1 MPSPNMIQFTTPD
14 RYATIGKKA
23 ARAECTAPPD
33 SILGRLGKEEAMADQ
48 TGKSKTYSYDY
59 EDYENGKKAETMLEE
74 ILADP
79 EFPGLEELI
88 IGGWGGEYEESCQA
102 ILDGIAANVDRFSHI
117 TKLFIGDM
125 DYEVCEVSWIMQGN
139 YSNLWKAMPQLK
151 ELTIKG
157 STNLELGVIEHDNL
171 ESLTIICG
179 GLGKDVI
186 EEIAKAKLPNLQKL
200 LLYIGVEDYGFDG
213 DAETV
218 RELLSVSDF
227 PKLTYLGITD
237 SEIQDELTAVV
248 LESKY
253 MQQITTLDLSNGTLT
268 DKGGQLLVEKLP
280 GCPGLEKLDVHY
292 HYLSDE
298 IMGKLKKLPIVVD
311 VSEQEKAE
319 SWNGELWYNA
329 MLTE

>member
-1 MPSPNMIQFTTPD
+1 
-14 RYATIGKKA
+14 
-23 ARAECTAPPD
+23 
-33 SILGRLGKEEAMADQ
+33 MADQ

-200 LLYIGVEDYGFDG
+200 LLYIGIEDYGFDG
-213 DAETV
+213 NAETV

-227 PKLTYLGITD
+227 PRLTYLGITD
-237 SEIQDELTAVV
+237 SEIQDELTEVV

-280 GCPGLEKLDVHY
+280 ECAKLEKLDVHY

-298 IMGKLKKLPIVVD
+298 IVGKLKKLPIAVD
-311 VSEQEKAE
+311 VSEQLEAE
-319 SWNGELWYNA
+319 HWNGELWYNA